1 MKKPSFISKLNNRQF
16 LIIWLIFH
24 LGFALYFAS
33 VYFATKGD
41 ISIDADLFNMFP
53 KSFNEESIRIVDE
66 KLTTS
71 TAQNVFILSCNSDFE
86 NAKKAAENVYNKLLK
101 SEKFKSVNLYSENT
115 DFSEVLSLLKKYRY
129 NLLDDDSIEQI
140 EESPQMFAQEALE
153 SAYSPFSLLPLNL
166 EEDPF
171 MLEEKIANYYINVAA
186 SSGISMSAKEGVLA
200 SSYNGNWY
208 VMIQGILS
216 KEGAALSSQ
225 NNGVSE
231 IYNVCN
237 SVENYGS
244 RFIFSGTP
252 VNSHQSSNS
261 AMKEI
266 SLISTVSIF
275 VVILILILI
284 FRSPLPI
291 LCSLASI
298 FMSIGI
304 AFAATLAIFHQ
315 IHILTL
321 VFGTSLIGSCI
332 DYSLH
337 YFTHWAGNKELL
349 SGSQIRKHLMGGLS
363 MAIVSTV
370 LCYIILMFA
379 PFDLLRQMSVFS
391 ITGLLSSFLTT
402 ICIYPMIPIP
412 KKNRELKMLKFVKP
426 SKNKNRKKMIGRI
439 GITAMFVFS
448 IGTILILHSRVSVHN
463 DLFKLYTMKGKILE
477 DRNETVNVIKY
488 NPSCWFIVC
497 GNDENETLAREEN
510 LRKKLESYSDEK
522 ISYASPSKFIPSES
536 HQKKSREAV
545 KKLLEISVEQYESL
559 GFEAS
564 YAENLKKD
572 FETTEGDYISFER
585 ENVPSF
591 LASKISKVWL
601 GKIGEKYYSV
611 IMPNMVSNPN
621 GLKQFESTED
631 GVYFI
636 SKMADMARDLDKLT
650 TIVIEFF
657 ALAYI
662 VMFIILKFFYSW
674 KQSLK
679 IISIP
684 ILIIFMSAAIFA
696 ISKIDLEFFSVTGLI
711 LVFGLGVDYIIYMVQ
726 NENDKALKE
735 KTIEPFATFL
745 SFFTTAISFG
755 ALALSSFQPVHLM
768 GLSIFVGLTTAYVST
783 IFYDRS
789 L

>member
-1 MKKPSFISKLNNRQF
+1 MKKPSFISKLTNRQF
-16 LIIWLIFH
+16 LVIWLIFH
-24 LGFALYFAS
+24 LGFLIYFAS
-33 VYFATKGD
+33 VYFATKGSV
-41 ISIDADLFNMFP
+41 SIDADLFNMFP
-53 KSFNEESIRIVDE
+53 KSFNEKSIRIADE
-66 KLTTS
+66 KLTES

-86 NAKKAAENVYNKLLK
+86 NAKKAAENVYGELLK
-101 SEKFKSVNLYSENT
+101 STKFNSVSLYSANA
-115 DFSEVLSLLKKYRY
+115 DFSEILSLLKKYRY
-129 NLLDDDSIEQI
+129 NLLDDDSIAQI
-140 EESPQMFAQEALE
+140 EESPESFAQEALE

-171 MLEEKIANYYINVAA
+171 MLEEKIANYYVNAA
-186 SSGISMSAKEGVLA
+186 GSSGISMSVKDGVLA
-200 SSYNGNWY
+200 SQHNGNWY
-208 VMIQGILS
+208 VMIQGILN
-216 KEGAALSSQ
+216 KEGAALSSED
-225 NNGVSE
+225 NGVAE
-231 IYNVCN
+231 IYNVCD

-252 VNSHQSSNS
+252 FNSHQSSNS

-266 SLISTVSIF
+266 SLISTISIL

-284 FRSPLPI
+284 FHSPLPL

-298 FMSIGI
+298 FLSIGI
-304 AFAATLAIFHQ
+304 AFAATLAIFHK

-349 SGSQIRKHLMGGLS
+349 SGTEIRKHLMGGLS

-370 LCYIILMFA
+370 VCYVILMFA
-379 PFDLLRQMSVFS
+379 PFELLRQMSVFS
-391 ITGLLSSFLTT
+391 ITGLISSFLTT
-402 ICIYPMIPIP
+402 VCIYPIIPLP
-412 KKNRELKMLKFVKP
+412 KKNRELKMLHLVKP

-439 GITAMFVFS
+439 GIAAMFIFS
-448 IGTILILHSRVSVHN
+448 LGTILIFHSRVSVHN
-463 DLFKLYTMKGKILE
+463 DLYKLYTMKGKLLD
-477 DRNETVNVIKY
+477 DRNETVAVIKY
-488 NPSCWFIVC
+488 NPTCWFIVS
-497 GNDENETLAREEN
+497 GNDENETLVREEN
-510 LRKKLESYSDEK
+510 LRRK
-522 ISYASPSKFIPSES
+522 IEASSGGKIFYASPSKFIPSES

-545 KKLLEISVEQYESL
+545 KKLLEISSEQYEAL

-564 YAENLKKD
+564 YAESLKKD
-572 FETTEGDYISFER
+572 FEKTEGDYISFENG
-585 ENVPSF
+585 NVPAF
-591 LASKISKVWL
+591 LSNTISKVWL

-621 GLKQFESTED
+621 ELKQFESAED
-631 GVYFI
+631 GIHFI
-636 SKMADMARDLDKLT
+636 NKMADMARDLDKLT
-650 TIVIEFF
+650 VIIIQFF

-662 VMFIILKFFYSW
+662 IMFVILKFFYSW

-684 ILIIFMSAAIFA
+684 LLIMLMTAAIFA
-696 ISKIDLEFFSVTGLI
+696 ISNITLEFFSVTGLI

-755 ALALSSFQPVHLM
+755 ALALSSFQPVHLI
-768 GLSIFVGLTTAYVST
+768 GLSIFIGLSTAYVST
-783 IFYDRS
+783 LFYDRS